1 MLEELQ
7 IPYELIHASPLA
19 KQVLKYNTSGKVPV
33 LLVNDDGEEEKE
45 EPSYCVTESAVINT
59 HLGDCFPDKA
69 LVPKFGS
76 RQRIVY
82 DELIMKIMTE
92 LDATSLWVNQK
103 HTVMGKWF
111 GYVPEME
118 QPSADQF
125 ARMNQVVAG
134 DLQRSKG
141 PFLLGEHF
149 TAADI
154 LYSQCL
160 DWAVLH
166 GWQDSF
172 PSDATL
178 EEYRRL
184 CHERPAWQRAKTR
197 GKSAAN
203 DAKTAAEVAKASN
216 SKL

>member
-7 IPYELIHASPLA
+7 IPYELINALPVA
-19 KQVLKYNTSGKVPV
+19 KEVLKYNTSGKIPV
-33 LLVNDDGEEEKE
+33 LLVNDDGEEGNE

-59 HLGDCFPDKA
+59 YLGDRFPEKC

-82 DELIMKIMTE
+82 DELVMKLMTE

-103 HTVMGKWF
+103 HTVLGKWF
-111 GYVPEME
+111 GYVPEIE
-118 QPSADQF
+118 KPSAEQF
-125 ARMNQVVAG
+125 TRMNRVVAR
-134 DLQRSKG
+134 DLQTSNG
-141 PFLLGEHF
+141 PFLLGKSF

-154 LYSQCL
+154 MYSECL
-160 DWAVLH
+160 DWAVRH

-172 PSDATL
+172 QSGTL
-178 EEYRRL
+178 EEYRRV
-184 CHERPAWQRAKTR
+184 CHGRPAWQRARKR
-197 GKSAAN
+197 GKAA
-203 DAKTAAEVAKASN
+203 AAESK